1 MLPPWFLLSLSVTQT
16 MTVSMSCH
24 RLLLL
29 LLLLGACPLQLRK
42 PKNVS
47 QQRVVKIVVTK
58 VADLPSQV
66 KALEA
71 RAVEGVPPPA
81 SVSDMDEIIGMLG
94 THSIA
99 TPTPPSKRLRI
110 RYQEAC

>member
-1 MLPPWFLLSLSVTQT
+1 

-99 TPTPPSKRLRI
+99 TPTPPPPSDFKFVIKKLV
-110 RYQEAC
+110 EDVE